1 MIEFRNRL
9 FQVCCMTMI
18 STGSINLK
26 ELQEI
31 VCKHFKCDVEDYKSI
46 FGVFNKMQS
55 YRESLEYRFS
65 GKKNFKLYYNYI
77 LQYYSLL
84 YFIYNIYK
92 YVYNQA
98 AELRLRDDDN
108 ELGYVAIGLE
118 GSSYKQREDHIALT
132 VAKEI
137 IGSWDKTCS
146 KQKSYI

>member
-1 MIEFRNRL
+1 
-9 FQVCCMTMI
+9 MTMI

-65 GKKNFKLYYNYI
+65 GKKNFKLYSNIFLCYI
-77 LQYYSLL
+77 
-84 YFIYNIYK
+84 FIYNIYK
-92 YVYNQA
+92 YVMYNQA

-137 IGSWDKTCS
+137 VGSWDKTCS
-146 KQKSYI
+146 KQKSYIWKYHLIQIMKCL

>member
-1 MIEFRNRL
+1 
-9 FQVCCMTMI
+9 MI

-77 LQYYSLL
+77 LQYSSLL

>member
-77 LQYYSLL
+77 LQYSSLL